1 MSDLAHFRNVEMI
14 IPGKGGVGKTG
25 VASLTALL
33 LSQKYRCALL
43 DIDMITPNLAQVM
56 GLTNAE
62 PIFSRRRKLKAYAFN
77 KNLTVF
83 SLENYFKDNAG
94 IRLGVEECERLIS
107 ECLED
112 IEWSPD
118 IASNKPIDF
127 LICDMPPATSDPIK
141 ALRRIFPKNLYGI
154 GVTSPTKLSLDNLE
168 RMLLNCYDMKIGV
181 LGVVANM
188 VGAEMHGATPR
199 CGCGCGQPFYPNK
212 DRGDGSEVVEFTKRM
227 KCDFMGVIKYDPD
240 IGNQLNTGHPKLMN
254 NGAIKATVDK
264 ISRQTGF
271 MGKFRGG

>member
-1 MSDLAHFRNVEMI
+1 MSGLSQFRNVEMI
-14 IPGKGGVGKTG
+14 VPGKGGVGKTG
-25 VASLTALL
+25 VSALLGLL
-33 LSQKYRCALL
+33 LSLKYRCALL

-56 GLTNAE
+56 GLTGAE
-62 PIFSRRRKLKAYAFN
+62 PIFSQRRKLKAYAYN
-77 KNLTVF
+77 ANLTVF
-83 SLENYFKDNAG
+83 SLENYFRDNAG
-94 IRLGVEECERLIS
+94 IRLGVEECEQLIS

-118 IASNKPIDF
+118 IASQPIDF

-188 VGAEMHGATPR
+188 VGAEMHGAIPR

-212 DRGDGSEVVEFTKRM
+212 DRGDGSEVLEFTNRM
-227 KCDFMGVIKYDPD
+227 KCDFLGTIPYNPN
-240 IGNQLNTGHPKLMN
+240 IGEQLNSGHPEIMN
-254 NGAIKATVDK
+254 NGAIKAAVDK
-264 ISRQTGF
+264 ISKQTGF
-271 MGKFRGG
+271 IGRLKGG